1 MTHVEALLGYKKL
14 IDVML
19 ENESL
24 VRHHEKLN
32 CITEIIVEELAKPK
46 PEIDQY
52 LEQVITSILL
62 PIKKE
67 LY

>member
-1 MTHVEALLGYKKL
+1 MTHAEALLGYKKL

-24 VRHHEKLN
+24 EQHYEKLN
-32 CITEIIVEELAKPK
+32 CIREIIVEELTNPR
-46 PEIDQY
+46 PEMDQY
-52 LEQVITSILL
+52 LEQVITSILS